1 MLARVR
7 EPATARRFLV
17 TQSAAPLRAHGLTRP
32 VRHRRWQNPRAGILF
47 LAPSAIILIV
57 FVAYPIVQSA
67 WMSLHNWSYLQA
79 TQPFVGFQNYISLAS
94 DPQFWNALGN
104 TAIFSVVTVP
114 LQVII
119 GMLLAIKFA
128 RGGFLRRFFQSAYFF
143 PVISAFATMA
153 IVWKFLLSPDI
164 GPFAAWEHAL
174 GIPTTDILQSTTL
187 ALPAVIVVGLWKN
200 VGFTMVILV
209 AALQEVP
216 DSLNEAAALDGAGTW
231 QRFLN
236 VTLPAI
242 RQPLLFATILAVI
255 ASLQVFDQVYVMTG
269 GGPLF
274 HTETLVTYMYEL
286 GFQQY
291 RSGYAAAVAWVLFIL
306 IMIVSVVQLRI
317 FRYRDVD

>member
-1 MLARVR
+1 VSQFAPPLAR
-7 EPATARRFLV
+7 
-17 TQSAAPLRAHGLTRP
+17 QTR
-32 VRHRRWQNPRAGILF
+32 HKRWQNPRSGILF

-57 FVAYPIVQSA
+57 FVGYPIVQSA
-67 WMSLHNWSYLQA
+67 WMSLHDWSYLQA
-79 TQPFVGFQNYISLAS
+79 TQPFIGFKNYIDLAN
-94 DPQFWNALGN
+94 DPRFWNALGN

-114 LQVII
+114 AQIVI
-119 GMLLAIKFA
+119 GLLLAIRLSRSSWLSSFY
-128 RGGFLRRFFQSAYFF
+128 RSVFFF

-164 GPFAAWEHAL
+164 GPFAAWEQAL
-174 GIPTTDILQSTTL
+174 GIPSVNILQSTAF

-200 VGFTMVILV
+200 VGFTMVILI

-216 DSLNEAAALDGAGTW
+216 ESLNEAAALDGAGPW
-231 QRFLN
+231 GRFRN

-242 RQPLLFATILAVI
+242 RQPLLFATIIAVI

-291 RSGYAAAVAWVLFIL
+291 RSGYAAAVAWVLFIV
-306 IMIVSVVQLRI
+306 IMLVSVLQLRI

>member
-1 MLARVR
+1 
-7 EPATARRFLV
+7 V
-17 TQSAAPLRAHGLTRP
+17 TQLASPPLRRP
-32 VRHRRWQNPRAGILF
+32 GQRRWVNTKAGILF
-47 LAPSAIILIV
+47 LLPSAIILIV

-67 WMSLHNWSYLQA
+67 WMSLHNWSYLQS
-79 TQPFVGFQNYISLAS
+79 TQPFIGLQNYIDLGK
-94 DPQFWNALGN
+94 DPRFWNALGN
-104 TAIFSVVTVP
+104 TAVFSAVTVP
-114 LQVII
+114 LQIVI
-119 GMLLAIKFA
+119 GMLLAIRFA
-128 RGGFLRRFFQSAYFF
+128 RSNLLGNFFRSVYFF

-174 GIPTTDILQSTTL
+174 GIPTVNILQSTAF

-200 VGFTMVILV
+200 VGFTMVILI
-209 AALQEVP
+209 AALQDVP
-216 DSLNEAAALDGAGTW
+216 ESLNEAAALDGVGTW
-231 QRFLN
+231 GRFRY

-274 HTETLVTYMYEL
+274 HTETLVTYLYQL

-306 IMIVSVVQLRI
+306 IMIVSIAQLRI

>member
-1 MLARVR
+1 
-7 EPATARRFLV
+7 V
-17 TQSAAPLRAHGLTRP
+17 TQLTSAPLRRP
-32 VRHRRWQNPRAGILF
+32 GQRRWPNTRAGILF
-47 LAPSAIILIV
+47 LLPSAIILIV

-67 WMSLHNWSYLQA
+67 WMSLHNWSYLQSV
-79 TQPFVGFQNYISLAS
+79 QPFVGFQNYVDLTQ
-94 DPQFWNALGN
+94 DPRFWNALGN
-104 TAIFSVVTVP
+104 TAVFSVVTVP
-114 LQVII
+114 LQIVI

-128 RGGFLRRFFQSAYFF
+128 RSNLLGKFFRSIYFF

-153 IVWKFLLSPDI
+153 IVWKFLLSPDV

-174 GIPTTDILQSTTL
+174 GIPAVNILQSTAF

-200 VGFTMVILV
+200 VGFTMVILI
-209 AALQEVP
+209 AALQDVP
-216 DSLNEAAALDGAGTW
+216 ESLNEAAALDGVGTW
-231 QRFLN
+231 GRFRY

-274 HTETLVTYMYEL
+274 HTETLVTYLYEL

-306 IMIVSVVQLRI
+306 IMIVSVAQLRI

>member
-1 MLARVR
+1 
-7 EPATARRFLV
+7 V
-17 TQSAAPLRAHGLTRP
+17 TQLASTSLRGPRQ
-32 VRHRRWQNPRAGILF
+32 RRWPNTRAGILF
-47 LAPSAIILIV
+47 LLPSAVILVV

-67 WMSLHNWSYLQA
+67 WMSLHDWSYLQS
-79 TQPFVGFQNYISLAS
+79 TQPFVGFQNYIDLTK
-94 DPQFWNALGN
+94 DPRFWNALGN
-104 TAIFSVVTVP
+104 TAVFSAVTVP
-114 LQVII
+114 LQIVI

-128 RGGFLRRFFQSAYFF
+128 RSNFLGKFFRSVYFF

-174 GIPTTDILQSTTL
+174 GIPTVNILQSTAF

-200 VGFTMVILV
+200 VGFTMVILI
-209 AALQEVP
+209 AALQDVP
-216 DSLNEAAALDGAGTW
+216 ESLNEASALDGVGTW
-231 QRFLN
+231 GRFRY

-274 HTETLVTYMYEL
+274 HTETLVTYLYEL

-306 IMIVSVVQLRI
+306 IMIVSVAQLRI

>member
-1 MLARVR
+1 MTQLASPLSRHL
-7 EPATARRFLV
+7 RR
-17 TQSAAPLRAHGLTRP
+17 
-32 VRHRRWQNPRAGILF
+32 RRWQNPKAGILF
-47 LAPSAIILIV
+47 LLPSAIILLV

-67 WMSLHNWSYLQA
+67 WMSLHNWSYLQS
-79 TQPFVGFQNYISLAS
+79 TQPWVGLQNYIALAT
-94 DPQFWNALGN
+94 DPQFWNALAN
-104 TAIFSVVTVP
+104 TAIFSAVTVP
-114 LQVII
+114 AQVII
-119 GMLLAIKFA
+119 GMLLAIRFA
-128 RGGFLRRFFQSAYFF
+128 RASWITTFYRSMFFF

-164 GPFAAWEHAL
+164 GPFSAWERAL
-174 GIPTTDILQSTTL
+174 GIPTVDILQSTAF

-200 VGFTMVILV
+200 VGFTMVILI

-216 DSLNEAAALDGAGTW
+216 ESLNEAAALDGAGTW
-231 QRFLN
+231 SRFRN

-255 ASLQVFDQVYVMTG
+255 ASLQVFDQVYVMTD

-274 HTETLVTYMYEL
+274 HTETLVTYIYDL

-291 RSGYAAAVAWVLFIL
+291 RSGYAAAVSWVLFIL
-306 IMIVSVVQLRI
+306 IMLVSVVQLRI

>member
-1 MLARVR
+1 
-7 EPATARRFLV
+7 V
-17 TQSAAPLRAHGLTRP
+17 TQFASAPLRRP
-32 VRHRRWQNPRAGILF
+32 RLRRWQNTRAGILF
-47 LAPSAIILIV
+47 LLPSAIILIV

-67 WMSLHNWSYLQA
+67 WMSLHNWSYLQS
-79 TQPFVGFQNYISLAS
+79 TQPFVGIQNYIDLSK
-94 DPQFWNALGN
+94 DPRFWNALGN
-104 TAIFSVVTVP
+104 TAIFSAVTVP
-114 LQVII
+114 LQVVI
-119 GMLLAIKFA
+119 GMVLAIRFA
-128 RGGFLRRFFQSAYFF
+128 RSNLIGNFFRSVYFF

-153 IVWKFLLSPDI
+153 IVWKFLLSPDV

-174 GIPTTDILQSTTL
+174 GIPTVNILQSTAF

-200 VGFTMVILV
+200 VGFTMVILI
-209 AALQEVP
+209 AALQDVP
-216 DSLNEAAALDGAGTW
+216 ESLNEAAALDGVGTW
-231 QRFLN
+231 GRFRY

-255 ASLQVFDQVYVMTG
+255 ASLQVFDQVYVMTA

-274 HTETLVTYMYEL
+274 HTETLVTYLYQL

-306 IMIVSVVQLRI
+306 IMVVSVVQLRI

>member
-1 MLARVR
+1 MSQFAPPLARK
-7 EPATARRFLV
+7 
-17 TQSAAPLRAHGLTRP
+17 TR
-32 VRHRRWQNPRAGILF
+32 HKRWQNPRSGLLF
-47 LAPSAIILIV
+47 LAPSAIILVV
-57 FVAYPIVQSA
+57 FVGYPIVQSA
-67 WMSLHNWSYLQA
+67 WMSLHDWSYLQV
-79 TQPFVGFQNYISLAS
+79 THQFIGLQNYIDLAN
-94 DPQFWNALGN
+94 DPRFWNALGN

-114 LQVII
+114 AQVVI
-119 GMLLAIKFA
+119 GLLLAIRLSRSTWLSTFY
-128 RGGFLRRFFQSAYFF
+128 RSVFFF

-174 GIPTTDILQSTTL
+174 GLPTVNILQSTAF

-200 VGFTMVILV
+200 VGFTMVILI

-216 DSLNEAAALDGAGTW
+216 ESLNEAAALDGAGSW
-231 QRFLN
+231 GRFRN

-242 RQPLLFATILAVI
+242 RQPLLFATIIAVI
-255 ASLQVFDQVYVMTG
+255 ASLQVFDQVYVMTA

-306 IMIVSVVQLRI
+306 IMLVSVLQLRI

>member
-1 MLARVR
+1 
-7 EPATARRFLV
+7 V
-17 TQSAAPLRAHGLTRP
+17 TQLTSPISRHL
-32 VRHRRWQNPRAGILF
+32 RHRRWQNPKAGILF
-47 LAPSAIILIV
+47 LLPSTIILIV

-67 WMSLHNWSYLQA
+67 WMSLHNWSYLQS
-79 TQPFVGFQNYISLAS
+79 TQPWVGFQNYIDLAS
-94 DPQFWNALGN
+94 DPRFWNALGN
-104 TAIFSVVTVP
+104 TAIFSAVTVP
-114 LQVII
+114 VQVVV
-119 GMLLAIKFA
+119 GMLLAIKFS
-128 RGGFLRRFFQSAYFF
+128 RSSWFTTFFRSIYFF

-164 GPFAAWEHAL
+164 GPFSAWEHAL
-174 GIPTTDILQSTTL
+174 GIPTVNILQSTAF

-200 VGFTMVILV
+200 VGFTMVILI

-216 DSLNEAAALDGAGTW
+216 ESLNEAAALDGAGTW
-231 QRFLN
+231 GRFRN

-306 IMIVSVVQLRI
+306 IMLVSVVQLRI

>member
-1 MLARVR
+1 
-7 EPATARRFLV
+7 V
-17 TQSAAPLRAHGLTRP
+17 TQLATPLPRRP
-32 VRHRRWQNPRAGILF
+32 RQRRWVNTKAGILF
-47 LAPSAIILIV
+47 LLPSAIILIV

-67 WMSLHNWSYLQA
+67 WMSLHNWSYLQS
-79 TQPFVGFQNYISLAS
+79 TQPFIGLQNYIDLGK
-94 DPQFWNALGN
+94 DPRFWNALGN
-104 TAIFSVVTVP
+104 TAVFSAVTVP
-114 LQVII
+114 LQIVI
-119 GMLLAIKFA
+119 GMLLAIRFA
-128 RGGFLRRFFQSAYFF
+128 RSNLLGNFFRSVYFF
-143 PVISAFATMA
+143 PVISASATMA

-174 GIPTTDILQSTTL
+174 GIPTVNILQSTAF

-200 VGFTMVILV
+200 VGFTMVILI
-209 AALQEVP
+209 AALQDVP
-216 DSLNEAAALDGAGTW
+216 ESLNEAAALDGVGTW
-231 QRFLN
+231 GRFRY

-274 HTETLVTYMYEL
+274 HTETLVTYLYQL

>member
-1 MLARVR
+1 MN
-7 EPATARRFLV
+7 TK
-17 TQSAAPLRAHGLTRP
+17 
-32 VRHRRWQNPRAGILF
+32 AGILF
-47 LAPSAIILIV
+47 LLPSAIILIV

-67 WMSLHNWSYLQA
+67 WMSLHNWSYLQS
-79 TQPFVGFQNYISLAS
+79 TQPFIGLQNYIDLGK
-94 DPQFWNALGN
+94 DPRFWNALGN
-104 TAIFSVVTVP
+104 TAVFSAVTVP
-114 LQVII
+114 LQIVI
-119 GMLLAIKFA
+119 GMLLAIRFA
-128 RGGFLRRFFQSAYFF
+128 RSNLLGNFFRSVYFF

-174 GIPTTDILQSTTL
+174 GIPTVNILQSTAF

-200 VGFTMVILV
+200 VGFTMVILI
-209 AALQEVP
+209 AALQDVP
-216 DSLNEAAALDGAGTW
+216 ESLNEAAALDGVGTW
-231 QRFLN
+231 GRFRY

-274 HTETLVTYMYEL
+274 HTETLVTYLYQL